1 MNFYKTFPDIWQIG
15 LKFFMILIALSIFG
29 CNGTRFI
36 FKGSNDIKTTPDEVG
51 LAYEEIWLTNEDNI
65 KLHAWLVPGNSHNPI
80 IVFFHGNAANISH
93 RVDIL
98 QYFNEMGFSV
108 FIFDYRGFG
117 RSQGQAKSEEDLYVD
132 ARSVIDYLKRN
143 GWSTSQMIYFG
154 RSLGAAVSLQMGLEF
169 PASVVVM
176 EAPFTSMS
184 AIAWETAPI
193 TYALIGWWSIRARFD
208 NINKIEKLTTPV
220 IILQGDKDH
229 IVPVEMAQSLY
240 QRANDP
246 KALYL
251 IPEGGHSNLYQIGGK
266 KYRNIWLNLASQH
279 QAASEAS
286 LRFGEPRQSISCAQ
300 QLRPGLR
307 KLR

>member
-1 MNFYKTFPDIWQIG
+1 MV
-15 LKFFMILIALSIFG
+15 LIALSVIG

-36 FKGSNDIKTTPDEVG
+36 FKGSNEIEATPDEVG
-51 LAYEEIWLTNEDNI
+51 LVYEEIWLTNEDNV
-65 KLHAWLVPGNSHNPI
+65 KLHAWLIPGNPHSPI

-93 RVDIL
+93 RVDML
-98 QYFNEMGFSV
+98 RYFNEMGFSV
-108 FIFDYRGFG
+108 FIFDYKGFG
-117 RSQGQAKSEEDLYVD
+117 RSQGQTRSEEDLYVD
-132 ARSVIDYLKRN
+132 ARSAIDYLRCN
-143 GWSTSQMIYFG
+143 GWSTSRMIYFG
-154 RSLGAAVSLQMGLEF
+154 RSMGAAVSLQMGLES
-169 PASVVVM
+169 PAIVVVM

-208 NINKIEKLTTPV
+208 NINKIERLKAPV

-229 IVPVEMAQSLY
+229 IVPVKMAQSLY

-251 IPEGGHSNLYQIGGK
+251 IPDGGHSNLYQIGGK
-266 KYRNIWLNLASQH
+266 RYRRIWLNLASQH
-279 QAASEAS
+279 QAENEVT
-286 LRFGEPRQSISCAQ
+286 LRPGESGQAISRSQ
-300 QLRPGLR
+300 QLRAGLR